1 MPGLRF
7 VSRVALCLVVLLC
20 GFSGVSAWAQDLK
33 KVSEEATKLLH
44 KDGLPAAFPCSLDRQ
59 PGIGQFLKEN
69 KISLNYRADGA
80 IDLVL
85 QKDSNRV
92 LATIDKTVNRVKLG
106 YIYTVERNSTT
117 SMLSSMPMGGNSGG
131 GSEVLLANVN
141 TAICVSLER
150 GSGADAKA
158 AMFTVYKGKLQPL
171 ADLMKNIRK
180 TYPQVTVTAEQRAE
194 FQDLPVAQVRFDG
207 SISDFDVQVNGCLVI
222 LNRKGW
228 EFSSLKK
235 DASYVLDILP
245 QQNISHQFQL
255 SKGGSGYALMPVP

>member
-7 VSRVALCLVVLLC
+7 VSRVALCFVVLFC
-20 GFSGVSAWAQDLK
+20 GVWATPVWAQDLK
-33 KVSEEATKLLH
+33 KVSEEATKLLY
-44 KDGLPAAFPCSLDRQ
+44 KDGLPTAFPCSLDRQ

-80 IDLVL
+80 VDLVL

-92 LATIDKTVNRVKLG
+92 LATIDKTLNRVKLG

-117 SMLSSMPMGGNSGG
+117 SMLSSMPMGGSSGG
-131 GSEVLLANVN
+131 NEVMLASIN
-141 TAICVSLER
+141 TAICVSLEQ
-150 GSGADAKA
+150 GSGAEAKA
-158 AMFTVYKGKLQPL
+158 VMFTVYKGKLQPL

-207 SISDFDVQVNGCLVI
+207 SVSDFDVQVNGCLVI

-228 EFSSLKK
+228 EFSTLKK